1 MKNGFLALLLSGICL
16 IPSLSLADTP
26 YVSVSFGGAEPN
38 DSKYILNGGKYNNAI
53 VFKESMTY
61 GGAIGLRGD
70 GYRLEAAYGHQQN
83 DAVKVKEKNSSNYKS
98 ATSDDKVSISSFMV
112 NGYLDMDQDS
122 KIDPYVMTGIGLVNI
137 KASGPTLY
145 PANSTVF
152 AWQFGMGASIQVAD
166 HLLLDL
172 GFRYLKPS
180 HYATADDDN
189 FKVESSTKTL
199 ITGLQ
204 YYF

>member
-1 MKNGFLALLLSGICL
+1 MKNGFLAIVLAGICL

-26 YVSVSFGGAEPN
+26 YVSVSFGGSEPN
-38 DSKYILNGGKYNNAI
+38 DSKYIIDGVKYKNAI

-83 DAVKVKEKNSSNYKS
+83 DVDKVKINAATQVK
-98 ATSDDKVSISSFMV
+98 ATSDDKVSISSYMV

-122 KIDPYVMTGIGLVNI
+122 KIDPYVMTGIGLANI
-137 KASGPTLY
+137 KASGPTMF

-152 AWQFGMGASIQVAD
+152 AWQLGMGASIQVAD
-166 HLLLDL
+166 HLLIDL

-180 HYATADDDN
+180 RYKISDNDN
-189 FKVESSTKTL
+189 FKVENSIKTL
-199 ITGLQ
+199 ITGMQ
-204 YYF
+204 YVF